1 MASEPT
7 PLPRRRA
14 EEGDAVEHPTKRLVV
29 IGGPTASGKSG
40 LALDAAEAFGG
51 TVINAD
57 SMQVYRDLRI
67 LTARPGS
74 SEEARAPH
82 RLYGVL
88 DAAELCSAARWRAM
102 ALTEIEAA
110 AVPIVV
116 GGTGLYL
123 RALLEGLAPVP
134 EIPAEIRTEARAL
147 HRELGGAAFRARLAE
162 RDREGAARLHEGDT
176 QRLVRAY
183 EVVAATGH
191 PLGEWQRAQ
200 HRALLGCPVLALVL
214 LPPRAPLYE
223 ACDRRLE
230 GMVAAGALEEVQR
243 LVARDLDPA
252 LPALKALGVSAFARH
267 LRGEIPLEEGLRL
280 AQVATRQYA
289 KRQTTWFRHQL
300 PTARRIEAQYSEK
313 LREEIF
319 PIIRQFLLTGE
330 VATP

>member
-1 MASEPT
+1 
-7 PLPRRRA
+7 
-14 EEGDAVEHPTKRLVV
+14 V

-51 TVINAD
+51 TVVNAD

-67 LTARPGS
+67 LTARPGPA
-74 SEEARAPH
+74 EEARAPH

-88 DAAELCSAARWRAM
+88 DGAELCSAARWREM
-102 ALTEIEAA
+102 ALAEIAAA

-134 EIPAEIRTEARAL
+134 AIPAALRAEARAL
-147 HRELGGAAFRARLAE
+147 HEALGGTAFRARLAE
-162 RDREGAARLHEGDT
+162 RDPEGAARLHAGDT

-183 EVVAATGH
+183 EVVLATGR
-191 PLGEWQRAQ
+191 PLADWQRAQ
-200 HRALLGCPVLALVL
+200 VKTAPAFPVLALVL

-223 ACDRRLE
+223 TCDRRLAA
-230 GMVAAGALEEVQR
+230 MLAAGALDEVGG
-243 LVARDLDPA
+243 LLARRLDPA
-252 LPALKALGVSAFARH
+252 LPIMKALGVPAFARH
-267 LRGEIPLEEGLRL
+267 LRGEISLEEALRL
-280 AQVATRQYA
+280 AQAATRHYA

-300 PTARRIEAQYSEK
+300 PEARRFDAQYSER
-313 LREEIF
+313 LQGQIL